1 MKGKRIMT
9 ISGIGATPE
18 PQNPQ
23 NTATQAKEEEKQY
36 SIFDNA
42 PQDGNVSKDEQKT
55 EFAKRLK
62 NENSLIE
69 LCKKYKVNID
79 EFFNSIGAFFDDIK
93 TDNKKKMA
101 EATNKVVE
109 ARISNAISELRSIV
123 IDKFTGLEKQP
134 PSITTKEGL
143 TSEECIDYIASK
155 IAAMG
160 LDFNAEIFADVFARY
175 DYSLSGEDSIIS
187 PNELYNED
195 YTSKYMNHDF
205 EGNIKDTHALDY
217 LVNVYAKALEQE
229 K

>member
-1 MKGKRIMT
+1 MT

-23 NTATQAKEEEKQY
+23 NPQKPAAQATEEEKQY

-62 NENSLIE
+62 NENNLIE
-69 LCKKYKVNID
+69 LCKKYKINID
-79 EFFNSIGAFFDDIK
+79 EFFNSIGAFLGDIK
-93 TDNKKKMA
+93 TDGTKKMA

-109 ARISNAISELRSIV
+109 ARISGAISKLRDVV
-123 IDKFTGLEKQP
+123 IEEFTGIKKQP

-143 TSEECIDYIASK
+143 VSEECIDYFVSK
-155 IAAMG
+155 IVAMG
-160 LDFNAEIFADVFARY
+160 LDFDAEIFADVLARY
-175 DYSLSGEDSIIS
+175 DYALSGEDSIIS

-217 LVNVYAKALEQE
+217 LVNVYAKALEKE

>member
-93 TDNKKKMA
+93 TDGTKKMA

-134 PSITTKEGL
+134 PSITTEEGL
-143 TSEECIDYIASK
+143 TSEECMDYIASK